1 MSSRAALLFLVFMG
15 TTLAH
20 AAELTVEGVDLE
32 RSIPCNGQ
40 DVGIYG
46 SGHTI
51 ELTGACGAI
60 VVHGSSNAVGFEE
73 GASLTVAGIG
83 HTVSGGAVGA
93 LVVQGKSNTVSVT
106 VGNGDETATVAISGA
121 EHAVTLELTSA
132 ADLVAN
138 GLEHRVRWTTLD
150 GAPDPA
156 IQIAGFGS
164 TVEKSD

>member
-1 MSSRAALLFLVFMG
+1 MSSRAALLSLAFMG

-20 AAELTVEGVDLE
+20 AAELSVEGVALE

-40 DVGIYG
+40 DVGIHG
-46 SGHTI
+46 SGNTI

-60 VVHGSSNAVGFEE
+60 VIHGSNNSVAFEE
-73 GASLTVAGIG
+73 GASLTIAGIE

-93 LVVQGKSNTVSVT
+93 LVVEGKGNTVSVT
-106 VGNGDETATVAISGA
+106 VGNGDETAAVAISGA
-121 EHAVTLELTSA
+121 EHEVTLKLTSA
-132 ADLVAN
+132 ADLIAN
-138 GLEHRVRWTTLD
+138 GLKHRVRWTTLD